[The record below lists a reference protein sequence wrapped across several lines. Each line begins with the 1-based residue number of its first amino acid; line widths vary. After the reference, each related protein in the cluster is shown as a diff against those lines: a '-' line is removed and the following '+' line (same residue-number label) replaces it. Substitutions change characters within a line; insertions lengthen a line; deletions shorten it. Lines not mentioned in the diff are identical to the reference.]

1 MRKLLLLAL
10 VAVIGAAVWT
20 LPASAAPKAL
30 SEGEMDRVTAAGEP
44 EVLISGNIGLDGLT
58 IGGNAGDVTLKGTTE
73 AILTILGQTNLRA
86 LTLNNVAG
94 ENQVANAVN
103 ITAGTAIGGS
113 QSNVIDQS
121 WGSTVDIASQPS
133 TKGGDVTVEKC
144 IIGPCVTNSGNG
156 APGAVQSIYGD
167 EILIGVNITKNPTK
181 QFDLTLDATAQVD
194 LAALTVNN
202 VAGINQVANTLNI
215 ASSNIFVAGGAA
227 SILTISSAGGVA
239 LPDQSNTITQFR
251 GTPCGARQVCQ

>member
-30 SEGEMDRVTAAGEP
+30 SEGQMDLVTAAGEP
-44 EVLISGNIGLDGLT
+44 EVLISGDIGLGGLSL
-58 IGGNAGDVTLKGTTE
+58 GGNAGNVILRGTTE
-73 AILTILGQTNLRA
+73 AILTILGQQNLRA

-94 ENQVANAVN
+94 ENQVANAAN
-103 ITAGTAIGGS
+103 ITSGTAVGGS
-113 QSNVIDQS
+113 QTNLIEQS

-133 TKGGDVTVEKC
+133 SKGGDVTVEKC

-156 APGAVQSIYGD
+156 APGTVQSIYGD
-167 EILIGVNITKNPTK
+167 EILIGKNITKSPKK
-181 QFDLTLDATAQVD
+181 QFDLTLDTTAQVD

-202 VAGINQVANTLNI
+202 VAGINQVANGLNI
-215 ASSNIFVAGGAA
+215 SSSNIAVLGGATLA
-227 SILTISSAGGVA
+227 LSISSAGGVA
-239 LPDQSNTITQFR
+239 AADQTNTIRQYR
-251 GTPCGARQVCQ
+251 GTPLTRP